1 MANKRTLKRN
11 INAMIVDVIDEC
23 IYIQD
28 TQPSKEDASESLI
41 NEVIQTY
48 NDLLSKINKAKG
60 KGEFV
65 AIVHSFEEKSDQF
78 IDKLNALN
86 QNES

>member
-1 MANKRTLKRN
+1 MANKRTLKKN
-11 INAMIVDVIDEC
+11 INAMVVDVIDEC

-28 TQPSKEDASESLI
+28 NNPKKLEASEILI

-48 NDLLSKINKAKG
+48 NELLSKINQAKG
-60 KGEFV
+60 KADFV
-65 AIVHSFEEKSDQF
+65 SIVQSYEEQSDQF

-86 QNES
+86 QS

>member
-28 TQPSKEDASESLI
+28 TQPSK
-41 NEVIQTY
+41 
-48 NDLLSKINKAKG
+48 
-60 KGEFV
+60 
-65 AIVHSFEEKSDQF
+65 DQF

>member
-60 KGEFV
+60 KGEFA
-65 AIVHSFEEKSDQF
+65 AIVQSFEEKSDQF

-86 QNES
+86 QN